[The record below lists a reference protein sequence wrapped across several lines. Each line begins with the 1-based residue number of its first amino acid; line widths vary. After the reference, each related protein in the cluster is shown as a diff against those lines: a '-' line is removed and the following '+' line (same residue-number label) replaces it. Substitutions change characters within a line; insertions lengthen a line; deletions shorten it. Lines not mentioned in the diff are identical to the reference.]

1 MTVSIDTLTSFAEV
15 AKHLSVSS
23 AAKALGIPKSAV
35 SKRVASLEGSVNT
48 TLFSRSTRKI
58 ALTNAGEI
66 YLDFAQRT
74 VAQALVAHENMQDL
88 HTATGGAL
96 GGKIR
101 LTAPVS
107 WGQQVLA
114 RHLPA
119 FVAQHRGLEIELQL
133 SDRMIDLAYERFDL
147 ALRWSS
153 AAQHGLVSELIASV
167 DWLYVASPAY
177 LAQAG
182 ALAHPNDLVHHSC
195 MCYWQENADDAWKMR
210 KVKRNKASQPEDVA
224 VRVNSRFHANNPETV
239 THAAIAGCGIALLPS
254 YACAEALRC
263 KKLVRV
269 LRGWTPQTKLGVN
282 ITAVATPESMRIIRI
297 RALVSYLRSQMSE
310 AAI

>member
-1 MTVSIDTLTSFAEV
+1 MTISIDTLSAFVEV

-23 AAKALGIPKSAV
+23 AANALGIPKSAV

-58 ALTNAGEI
+58 ALTNAGDI

-74 VAQALVAHENMQDL
+74 VAQALLAQENMQDL
-88 HTATGGAL
+88 LADTGGAL
-96 GGKIR
+96 SGKIR

-114 RHLPA
+114 KYLPA

-133 SDRMIDLAYERFDL
+133 SDRMMDLAYERFDL
-147 ALRWSS
+147 ALRWSV
-153 AAQHGLVSELIASV
+153 APLHGLASEPIAYV
-167 DWLYVASPAY
+167 DWIYVASPAY

-182 ALAHPNDLVHHSC
+182 IPAQPNDLVHHSC
-195 MCYWQENADDAWKMR
+195 MCYWQENADDAWRMQ
-210 KVKRNKASQPEDVA
+210 KVQHNKTLPLEELA
-224 VRVNSRFHANNPETV
+224 VRVISRFHANNPETV

-254 YACAEALRC
+254 YACTEALKR

-269 LRGWTPQTKLGVN
+269 LRGWTPLTKFGVQ
-282 ITAVATPESMRIIRI
+282 ITAVATPECMRIVRI
-297 RALVSYLRSQMSE
+297 KTLVSYLRLQMGE
-310 AAI
+310 AIS